1 MRGYEAQFECTRR
14 VYRDEKKSR
23 REEEGKRER
32 VWENGSQRDM
42 GESAV
47 RFGLIRGWPNVRNID

>member
-47 RFGLIRGWPNVRNID
+47 RFGTVLTH